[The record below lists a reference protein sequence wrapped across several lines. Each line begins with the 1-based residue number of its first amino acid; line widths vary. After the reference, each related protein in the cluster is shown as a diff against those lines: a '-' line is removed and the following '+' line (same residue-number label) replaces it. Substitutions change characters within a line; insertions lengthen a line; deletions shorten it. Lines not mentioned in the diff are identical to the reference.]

1 MLWIEGRLDCAGR
14 ARPRPPVTGI
24 TEPATVTFGG
34 TDSTGPSGGFE
45 GPVWYT
51 IWPWPL
57 AKVLLLG
64 GGYGATA
71 IWAGE
76 TLVRLPSEF
85 LRTPF
90 EGTKAAVEEDEDEEA
105 LIMASRPLW
114 PPVWICG

>member
-1 MLWIEGRLDCAGR
+1 MDCAGR
-14 ARPRPPVTGI
+14 ATPRPPVTGI

-34 TDSTGPSGGFE
+34 TDSPEPSGGFD

-57 AKVLLLG
+57 AKVLLLW

-71 IWAGE
+71 MWAGE
-76 TLVRLPSEF
+76 SLVRLPSEF

-90 EGTKAAVEEDEDEEA
+90 VDAKVDVDEEDDDEEV
-105 LIMASRPLW
+105 LTIASRPW
-114 PPVWICG
+114 

>member
-1 MLWIEGRLDCAGR
+1 M
-14 ARPRPPVTGI
+14 
-24 TEPATVTFGG
+24 TFGG